1 MTERND
7 IFVYT
12 KELSLKNVRELLAIL
27 LSGFAIYT
35 AAFGVQPDFIQTS
48 VHLSLALILVFTLSA
63 KGSPSFLKV
72 SCDWVLA
79 ALAFI
84 TIGYHFIFYNEV
96 AAREGVL
103 TNTELWLGIGAIA
116 LLLEGTRRIMGWP
129 LVILALIFILYT
141 FSGPYLPGLF
151 EHRGYDVER
160 VISQIYLGADGIFG
174 TPLFVSATFVI
185 LIVIFGALLEI
196 SGASGVLMD
205 IATALTGRARGGPA
219 KAAVVGS
226 SLMGMISGTAVANV
240 LTTGT
245 ISIPLM
251 KRTGY
256 RPVVAGAI
264 EAVASTG
271 GQLMPPIMGAAAF
284 IMADITETPYTT
296 IALAAIIPS
305 VLYYIAVFFA
315 VHLEAVKLNIRPV
328 VSSDLPKIVQT
339 FKRGGHLLLSIVIF
353 ILMLAFGYSIMFS
366 SMYAIF
372 GVILLS
378 FLRKWTRLT
387 PRRLI
392 TALINGAEA
401 VLTVALATG
410 TAGIIIAIISLT
422 GLGLVFSTLIITASA
437 GNLFVALALTMLSSL
452 VLGMGLPTAAAYI
465 LVATL
470 TAPALVE
477 LGVNLLAAHFFV
489 FYSAMLSA
497 ITPPVALAA
506 YAASGIA
513 NANPIRIA
521 IIAVKFGLAAFV
533 VPYFFV
539 LNPALLGQGS
549 LTQVG
554 SAFILAVLAAASMA
568 ATVQGWFLVKL
579 NLIERV
585 TLAAVVFLLFVP
597 QMTANMSGLSI
608 LLLIVIWQIM
618 RRRSIQ
624 TNMQNLSKGG
634 EKNEL

>member
-1 MTERND
+1 MSQLNNVSSYINR
-7 IFVYT
+7 
-12 KELSLKNVRELLAIL
+12 LSLKNVRKLLAIL

-63 KGSPSFLKV
+63 NKTPSSLKIV
-72 SCDWVLA
+72 YDWSLA
-79 ALAFI
+79 VLAFI

-103 TNTELWLGIGAIA
+103 TNTEFWLGIGAIA

-141 FSGPYLPGLF
+141 FFGPYLPELF
-151 EHRGYDVER
+151 EHRGYDLER

-174 TPLFVSATFVI
+174 TPLFVSSTFVV

-256 RPVVAGAI
+256 RPAVAGAI

-315 VHLEAVKLNIRPV
+315 VHLEAVKMNICPV
-328 VSSDLPKIVQT
+328 EDGDLPKIVQT
-339 FKRGGHLLLSIVIF
+339 FRHGGHLLLSIVIF

-366 SMYAIF
+366 SLYAIF
-372 GVILLS
+372 GVVLLS

-387 PRRLI
+387 PKRLL

-422 GLGLVFSTLIITASA
+422 GLGLVFSSLIITASD
-437 GNLFVALALTMLSSL
+437 GNLFIALALTMLSSL

-521 IIAVKFGLAAFV
+521 ILAVKFGLAAFI

-539 LNPALLGQGS
+539 LNPALLGQGT

-554 SAFILAVLAAASMA
+554 SAFVLAVLAAVAMA
-568 ATVQGWFLVKL
+568 AAVQGWFLVKL
-579 NLIERV
+579 NLIERIAI
-585 TLAAVVFLLFVP
+585 AAVVFLLFIP
-597 QMTANMSGLSI
+597 DTTANISGLTV
-608 LLLIVIWQIM
+608 LVLVVIWQVI
-618 RRRSIQ
+618 RRRSIKN
-624 TNMQNLSKGG
+624 NMQNLS
-634 EKNEL
+634 EKVDKK

>member
-1 MTERND
+1 MNTDNKMSD
-7 IFVYT
+7 KFT
-12 KELSLKNVRELLAIL
+12 ELSLKNLRKLLALL
-27 LSGFAIYT
+27 LSGFAVYT

-48 VHLSLALILVFTLSA
+48 VHLSLALVLVFTLSVYE
-63 KGSPSFLKV
+63 SPTFIKSIF
-72 SCDWVLA
+72 DWSLA

-96 AAREGVL
+96 AGREGVL
-103 TNTELWLGIGAIA
+103 TDMELYLGIGAVI

-129 LVILALIFILYT
+129 LVILALIFLVYT
-141 FSGPYLPGLF
+141 FTGPYLPGLF
-151 EHRGYDVER
+151 EHRGYDIDR

-174 TPLFVSATFVI
+174 TPLFVSSTFVV
-185 LIVIFGALLEI
+185 LIVILGSLLEI

-256 RPVVAGAI
+256 RPAVAGAI

-305 VLYYIAVFFA
+305 VLYYIAVFSA
-315 VHLEAVKLNIRPV
+315 VHLEAVKMGIKPV
-328 VSSDLPKIVQT
+328 IGDDLPKIMQT
-339 FKRGGHLLLSIVIF
+339 FKHGGHLLLSIVIF
-353 ILMLAFGYSIMFS
+353 ILMLAFGYSIMYS
-366 SMYAIF
+366 SLYAII
-372 GVILLS
+372 GVVVLS
-378 FLRKWTRLT
+378 YLRKWTRLT
-387 PRRLI
+387 PARLL
-392 TALINGAEA
+392 TGLINGAEA

-437 GNLFVALALTMLSSL
+437 GNLFLALALTMLSSL

-513 NANPIRIA
+513 NANPIRIS

-539 LNPALLGQGS
+539 LNPALLGQGN
-549 LTQVG
+549 LAQVG
-554 SAFILAVLAAASMA
+554 SALLLAVLAAAAMA
-568 ATVQGWFLVKL
+568 ATTQGWFLIRL
-579 NLIERV
+579 NIVERII
-585 TLAAVVFLLFVP
+585 LAIVIFLLFFP
-597 QMTANMSGLSI
+597 SLISNITGLAA
-608 LLLIVIWQIM
+608 LIFVIIWQVI
-618 RRRSIQ
+618 RWRSNNI
-624 TNMQNLSKGG
+624 NNESLS
-634 EKNEL
+634 EKVREK

>member
-1 MTERND
+1 
-7 IFVYT
+7 
-12 KELSLKNVRELLAIL
+12 
-27 LSGFAIYT
+27 
-35 AAFGVQPDFIQTS
+35 
-48 VHLSLALILVFTLSA
+48 
-63 KGSPSFLKV
+63 
-72 SCDWVLA
+72 
-79 ALAFI
+79 
-84 TIGYHFIFYNEV
+84 
-96 AAREGVL
+96 
-103 TNTELWLGIGAIA
+103 
-116 LLLEGTRRIMGWP
+116 
-129 LVILALIFILYT
+129 
-141 FSGPYLPGLF
+141 
-151 EHRGYDVER
+151 
-160 VISQIYLGADGIFG
+160 
-174 TPLFVSATFVI
+174 
-185 LIVIFGALLEI
+185 
-196 SGASGVLMD
+196 
-205 IATALTGRARGGPA
+205 
-219 KAAVVGS
+219 
-226 SLMGMISGTAVANV
+226 
-240 LTTGT
+240 
-245 ISIPLM
+245 
-251 KRTGY
+251 
-256 RPVVAGAI
+256 
-264 EAVASTG
+264 
-271 GQLMPPIMGAAAF
+271 MGAAAF

-315 VHLEAVKLNIRPV
+315 VHLEAVKMNIRPV

-353 ILMLAFGYSIMFS
+353 ILMLAYGYSIMFS

-437 GNLFVALALTMLSSL
+437 GNLFVALVLTMLSSL

-521 IIAVKFGLAAFV
+521 ITAVKFGLAAFV

-579 NLIERV
+579 NFIERV

>member
-1 MTERND
+1 MSQLNNVSSYINR
-7 IFVYT
+7 
-12 KELSLKNVRELLAIL
+12 LSLKNVRKLLAIL

-63 KGSPSFLKV
+63 NKAPSSLKIV
-72 SCDWVLA
+72 YDWSLA
-79 ALAFI
+79 VLAFI

-103 TNTELWLGIGAIA
+103 TNTEFWLGIGAIA

-141 FSGPYLPGLF
+141 FFGPYLPELF
-151 EHRGYDVER
+151 EHRGYDLER

-174 TPLFVSATFVI
+174 TPLFVSSTFVV

-256 RPVVAGAI
+256 RPAVAGAI

-315 VHLEAVKLNIRPV
+315 VHLEAVKMNICPV
-328 VSSDLPKIVQT
+328 EDGDLPKIVQT
-339 FKRGGHLLLSIVIF
+339 FRHGGHLLLSIVIF

-366 SMYAIF
+366 SLYAIF
-372 GVILLS
+372 GVVLLS

-387 PRRLI
+387 PKRLL

-422 GLGLVFSTLIITASA
+422 GLGLVFSTLIITASD
-437 GNLFVALALTMLSSL
+437 GNLFIALALTMLSSL

-521 IIAVKFGLAAFV
+521 IIAVKFGLAAFI

-539 LNPALLGQGS
+539 LNPALLGQGT

-554 SAFILAVLAAASMA
+554 SAFVLAVLAAVAMA
-568 ATVQGWFLVKL
+568 AAVQGWFLVEL
-579 NLIERV
+579 NLIERIAI
-585 TLAAVVFLLFVP
+585 AAVVFLLFIP
-597 QMTANMSGLSI
+597 DTTSNISGLTV
-608 LLLIVIWQIM
+608 LVLVVIWQVI
-618 RRRSIQ
+618 RRRSIKN
-624 TNMQNLSKGG
+624 NMQNLS
-634 EKNEL
+634 EKVDKK

>member
-1 MTERND
+1 MSQLNNVSSYINR
-7 IFVYT
+7 
-12 KELSLKNVRELLAIL
+12 LSLKNVRKLLAIL

-63 KGSPSFLKV
+63 NKTPSSLKIV
-72 SCDWVLA
+72 YDWSLA
-79 ALAFI
+79 VLAFI

-103 TNTELWLGIGAIA
+103 TNTEFWLGIGAIA

-141 FSGPYLPGLF
+141 FFGPYLPELF
-151 EHRGYDVER
+151 EHRGYDLER

-174 TPLFVSATFVI
+174 TPLFVSSTFVV

-256 RPVVAGAI
+256 RPAVAGAI

-315 VHLEAVKLNIRPV
+315 VHLEAVKMNICPV
-328 VSSDLPKIVQT
+328 EDGDLPKIVQT
-339 FKRGGHLLLSIVIF
+339 FRHGGHLLLSIVIF

-366 SMYAIF
+366 SLYAIF
-372 GVILLS
+372 GVVLLS

-387 PRRLI
+387 PKRLL

-422 GLGLVFSTLIITASA
+422 GLGLVFSTLIITASD
-437 GNLFVALALTMLSSL
+437 GNLFIALALTMLSSL

-521 IIAVKFGLAAFV
+521 IIAVKFGLAAFI

-539 LNPALLGQGS
+539 LNPALLGQGT

-554 SAFILAVLAAASMA
+554 SAFVLAVLAAVAMA
-568 ATVQGWFLVKL
+568 AAVQGWFLVKL
-579 NLIERV
+579 NLIERIAI
-585 TLAAVVFLLFVP
+585 AAVVFLLFIP
-597 QMTANMSGLSI
+597 DTTSNISGLTV
-608 LLLIVIWQIM
+608 LVLVVIWQVI
-618 RRRSIQ
+618 RRRSIKN
-624 TNMQNLSKGG
+624 NMQNLS
-634 EKNEL
+634 EKVDKK

>member
-1 MTERND
+1 MSQLNNVSSYINR
-7 IFVYT
+7 
-12 KELSLKNVRELLAIL
+12 LSLKNVRKLLAIL

-63 KGSPSFLKV
+63 NKAPSSLKIV
-72 SCDWVLA
+72 YDWSLA
-79 ALAFI
+79 VLAFI

-103 TNTELWLGIGAIA
+103 TYTEFWLGIGAIA

-141 FSGPYLPGLF
+141 FFGPYLPELF
-151 EHRGYDVER
+151 EHRGYDLER

-174 TPLFVSATFVI
+174 TPLFVSSTFVV

-256 RPVVAGAI
+256 RPAVAGAI

-315 VHLEAVKLNIRPV
+315 VHLEAVKMNICPV
-328 VSSDLPKIVQT
+328 EDGDLPKIVQT
-339 FKRGGHLLLSIVIF
+339 FRHGGHLLLSIVIF

-366 SMYAIF
+366 SLYAIF
-372 GVILLS
+372 GVVLLS

-387 PRRLI
+387 PKRLL

-422 GLGLVFSTLIITASA
+422 GLGLVFSTLIITASD
-437 GNLFVALALTMLSSL
+437 GNLFIALALTMLSSL

-521 IIAVKFGLAAFV
+521 IIAVKFGLAAFI

-539 LNPALLGQGS
+539 LNPALLGQGT

-554 SAFILAVLAAASMA
+554 SAFVLAVLAAVAMA
-568 ATVQGWFLVKL
+568 AAVQGWFLVKL
-579 NLIERV
+579 NLIERIAI
-585 TLAAVVFLLFVP
+585 AAVVFLLFIP
-597 QMTANMSGLSI
+597 DTTSNISGLTV
-608 LLLIVIWQIM
+608 LVLVVIWQVI
-618 RRRSIQ
+618 RRRSIKN
-624 TNMQNLSKGG
+624 NMQNLS
-634 EKNEL
+634 EKVDKK

>member
-1 MTERND
+1 MSQSNNVSSYINR
-7 IFVYT
+7 
-12 KELSLKNVRELLAIL
+12 LSLKNVRKLLAIL

-63 KGSPSFLKV
+63 NKAPSSLKIV
-72 SCDWVLA
+72 YDWSLA
-79 ALAFI
+79 VLAFI

-103 TNTELWLGIGAIA
+103 TNTEFWLGIGAIA

-141 FSGPYLPGLF
+141 FFGPYLPELF
-151 EHRGYDVER
+151 EHRGYDLER

-174 TPLFVSATFVI
+174 TPLFVSSTFVV

-256 RPVVAGAI
+256 RPAVAGAI

-315 VHLEAVKLNIRPV
+315 VHLEAVKMNICPV
-328 VSSDLPKIVQT
+328 EDGDLPKIVQT
-339 FKRGGHLLLSIVIF
+339 FRHGGHLLLSIVIF

-366 SMYAIF
+366 SLYAIF
-372 GVILLS
+372 GVVLLS

-387 PRRLI
+387 PKRLL

-422 GLGLVFSTLIITASA
+422 GLGLVFSSLIITASD
-437 GNLFVALALTMLSSL
+437 GNLFIALALTMLSSL

-521 IIAVKFGLAAFV
+521 IIAVKFGLAAFI

-539 LNPALLGQGS
+539 LNPALLGQGT

-554 SAFILAVLAAASMA
+554 SAFVLAVLAAVAMA
-568 ATVQGWFLVKL
+568 AAVQGWFLVKL
-579 NLIERV
+579 NLIERIAI
-585 TLAAVVFLLFVP
+585 AAVVFLLFIP
-597 QMTANMSGLSI
+597 DTTSNISGLTV
-608 LLLIVIWQIM
+608 LVLVVIWQVI
-618 RRRSIQ
+618 RRRSIKN
-624 TNMQNLSKGG
+624 NMQNLS
-634 EKNEL
+634 EKVDKK

>member
-1 MTERND
+1 MSQLNNVSSYINR
-7 IFVYT
+7 
-12 KELSLKNVRELLAIL
+12 LSLKNVRKLLAIL

-63 KGSPSFLKV
+63 NKTPSSLKIV
-72 SCDWVLA
+72 YDWSLA
-79 ALAFI
+79 VLAFI

-103 TNTELWLGIGAIA
+103 TNTEFWLGIGAIA

-141 FSGPYLPGLF
+141 FFGPYLPELF
-151 EHRGYDVER
+151 EHRGYDLER

-174 TPLFVSATFVI
+174 TPLFVSSTFVV

-256 RPVVAGAI
+256 RPAVAGAI

-315 VHLEAVKLNIRPV
+315 VHLEAVKMNICPV
-328 VSSDLPKIVQT
+328 EDGDLPKIVQT
-339 FKRGGHLLLSIVIF
+339 FRHGGHLLLSIVIF

-366 SMYAIF
+366 SLYAIF
-372 GVILLS
+372 GVVLLS

-387 PRRLI
+387 PKRLL

-422 GLGLVFSTLIITASA
+422 GLGLVFSTLIITASD
-437 GNLFVALALTMLSSL
+437 GNLFIALALTMLSSL

-521 IIAVKFGLAAFV
+521 IIAVKFGLAAFI

-539 LNPALLGQGS
+539 LNPALLGQGT

-554 SAFILAVLAAASMA
+554 SAFGLAVLAAVAMA
-568 ATVQGWFLVKL
+568 AAVQGWFLVKL
-579 NLIERV
+579 NLIERIAI
-585 TLAAVVFLLFVP
+585 AAVVFLLFIP
-597 QMTANMSGLSI
+597 DTTSNISGLTV
-608 LLLIVIWQIM
+608 LVLVVIWQVI
-618 RRRSIQ
+618 RRRSIKN
-624 TNMQNLSKGG
+624 NMQNLS
-634 EKNEL
+634 EKVDKK

>member
-1 MTERND
+1 MNKTNKRSPEPIWLN
-7 IFVYT
+7 
-12 KELSLKNVRELLAIL
+12 LKNLRKLLALL

-48 VHLSLALILVFTLSA
+48 VHLSLALILVFTLSVNE
-63 KGSPSFLKV
+63 SPTFIRSV
-72 SCDWVLA
+72 YDWSLA
-79 ALAFI
+79 SLAFI

-96 AAREGVL
+96 AGREGVL
-103 TNTELWLGIGAIA
+103 TDIELYLGIGAVI

-129 LVILALIFILYT
+129 LVILALTFLLYT
-141 FSGPYLPGLF
+141 FIGPYLPGLF
-151 EHRGYDVER
+151 EHRGYDLDR

-174 TPLFVSATFVI
+174 TPLFVSSTFVV
-185 LIVIFGALLEI
+185 LIVILGSLLEI

-256 RPVVAGAI
+256 RPAVAGAI

-305 VLYYIAVFFA
+305 VLYYIAVFSA
-315 VHLEAVKLNIRPV
+315 VHLEAVKMGMRPV
-328 VSSDLPKIVQT
+328 IGDDLPKIMQT
-339 FKRGGHLLLSIVIF
+339 FKHGGHLLLSIVVF
-353 ILMLAFGYSIMFS
+353 ILMLAFGYSIMYS
-366 SMYAIF
+366 SLYAIIS
-372 GVILLS
+372 VVVLS
-378 FLRKWTRLT
+378 YLRKWTRLT
-387 PRRLI
+387 PARLLSG
-392 TALINGAEA
+392 LINGAEA

-437 GNLFVALALTMLSSL
+437 GNLFLALALTMLSSL

-513 NANPIRIA
+513 NANPIRIS

-539 LNPALLGQGS
+539 LNPALLGQGD
-549 LTQVG
+549 LAQVA
-554 SAFILAVLAAASMA
+554 SAFLLAVLAAAAMA
-568 ATVQGWFLVKL
+568 AATQGWFLL
-579 NLIERV
+579 RLSIIERII
-585 TLAAVVFLLFVP
+585 LAIVVFLLFFP
-597 QMTANMSGLSI
+597 SLISNITGLAA
-608 LLLIVIWQIM
+608 LIFVVIWQII
-618 RRRSIQ
+618 RWRSNN
-624 TNMQNLSKGG
+624 TNIKDSF
-634 EKNEL
+634 EKVKEK

>member
-1 MTERND
+1 MNTFD
-7 IFVYT
+7 GISIGLA
-12 KELSLKNVRELLAIL
+12 KLSLKNLRKILALL
-27 LSGFAIYT
+27 LSGFAVYT

-48 VHLSLALILVFTLSA
+48 VHLSLALVLVFTLSVNE
-63 KGSPSFLKV
+63 SPTFIKSLY
-72 SCDWVLA
+72 DWSLA
-79 ALAFI
+79 SLAFI

-96 AAREGVL
+96 AGREGVL
-103 TNTELWLGIGAIA
+103 TDIELYLGIGAVV

-129 LVILALIFILYT
+129 LVILALTFLLYT
-141 FSGPYLPGLF
+141 FIGPYLPGLF
-151 EHRGYDVER
+151 EHRGYDLDR

-174 TPLFVSATFVI
+174 TPLFVSSTFVV
-185 LIVIFGALLEI
+185 LIVILGSLLEI

-256 RPVVAGAI
+256 RPTVAGAI

-305 VLYYIAVFFA
+305 VLYYIAVFSA
-315 VHLEAVKLNIRPV
+315 VHLEAIKMGIRPV
-328 VSSDLPKIVQT
+328 IGDDLPKIMQT
-339 FKRGGHLLLSIVIF
+339 FKHGGHLLLSIVVF
-353 ILMLAFGYSIMFS
+353 ILMLAFGYSIMYS
-366 SMYAIF
+366 SLYAIIS
-372 GVILLS
+372 VVVLS
-378 FLRKWTRLT
+378 YLRKWTRLT
-387 PRRLI
+387 PARLLSG
-392 TALINGAEA
+392 LINGAEA

-422 GLGLVFSTLIITASA
+422 GLGLVFSTLIISASA
-437 GNLFVALALTMLSSL
+437 GNLFLALALTMLSSL

-506 YAASGIA
+506 YAASGIT
-513 NANPIRIA
+513 NANPIRIS

-539 LNPALLGQGS
+539 LNPALLGQGD
-549 LTQVG
+549 LAQVA
-554 SAFILAVLAAASMA
+554 SAFLLAVLAAAAMA
-568 ATVQGWFLVKL
+568 AATQGWFLIRL
-579 NLIERV
+579 NIIERII
-585 TLAAVVFLLFVP
+585 LAIVIFLLFFP
-597 QMTANMSGLSI
+597 SFISNITGLI
-608 LLLIVIWQIM
+608 ALIFVVIWQTI
-618 RRRSIQ
+618 RWRSNN
-624 TNMQNLSKGG
+624 TNIKNSFEKVKG
-634 EKNEL
+634 K

>member
-1 MTERND
+1 MSQSNNVSSYINR
-7 IFVYT
+7 
-12 KELSLKNVRELLAIL
+12 LSLKNVRKLLAIL

-63 KGSPSFLKV
+63 NKTPSSLKIV
-72 SCDWVLA
+72 YDWSLA
-79 ALAFI
+79 VLAFI

-103 TNTELWLGIGAIA
+103 TNTEFWLGIGAIA

-141 FSGPYLPGLF
+141 FFGPYLPELF
-151 EHRGYDVER
+151 EHRGYDLER

-174 TPLFVSATFVI
+174 TPLFVSSTFVV

-256 RPVVAGAI
+256 RPAVAGAI

-315 VHLEAVKLNIRPV
+315 VHLEAVKMNICPV
-328 VSSDLPKIVQT
+328 EDGDLPKIVQT
-339 FKRGGHLLLSIVIF
+339 FRHGGHLLLSIVIF

-366 SMYAIF
+366 SLYAIF
-372 GVILLS
+372 GVVLLS

-387 PRRLI
+387 PKRLL

-422 GLGLVFSTLIITASA
+422 GLGLVFSTLIITASD
-437 GNLFVALALTMLSSL
+437 GNLFIALALTMLSSL

-521 IIAVKFGLAAFV
+521 IIAVKFGLAAFI

-539 LNPALLGQGS
+539 LNPALLGQGT

-554 SAFILAVLAAASMA
+554 SAFVLAVLAAVAMA
-568 ATVQGWFLVKL
+568 AAVQGWFLVKL
-579 NLIERV
+579 NLIERIAI
-585 TLAAVVFLLFVP
+585 AAVVFLLFIP
-597 QMTANMSGLSI
+597 DTTSNISGLTV
-608 LLLIVIWQIM
+608 LVLVVIWQVI
-618 RRRSIQ
+618 RRRSIKN
-624 TNMQNLSKGG
+624 NMQNLS
-634 EKNEL
+634 EKVDKK

>member
-1 MTERND
+1 MNKTNKRSPEPIWLN
-7 IFVYT
+7 
-12 KELSLKNVRELLAIL
+12 LKNLRKLLALL

-48 VHLSLALILVFTLSA
+48 VHLSLALILVFTLSVNE
-63 KGSPSFLKV
+63 SPTFIRSV
-72 SCDWVLA
+72 YDWSLA
-79 ALAFI
+79 SLAFI

-96 AAREGVL
+96 AGREGVL
-103 TNTELWLGIGAIA
+103 TDIELYLGIGAVI

-129 LVILALIFILYT
+129 LVILALTFLLYT
-141 FSGPYLPGLF
+141 FIGPYLPGLF
-151 EHRGYDVER
+151 EHRGYDLDR

-174 TPLFVSATFVI
+174 TPLFVSSTFVV
-185 LIVIFGALLEI
+185 LIVILGSLLEI

-256 RPVVAGAI
+256 RPAVAGAI

-305 VLYYIAVFFA
+305 VLYYIAVFSA
-315 VHLEAVKLNIRPV
+315 VHLEAVRMGIRPV
-328 VSSDLPKIVQT
+328 IGDDLPKIMQT
-339 FKRGGHLLLSIVIF
+339 FKHGGHLLLSIVVF
-353 ILMLAFGYSIMFS
+353 ILMLAFGYSIMYS
-366 SMYAIF
+366 SLYAIIS
-372 GVILLS
+372 VVVLS
-378 FLRKWTRLT
+378 YLRKWTRLT
-387 PRRLI
+387 PARLLSG
-392 TALINGAEA
+392 LINGAEA

-437 GNLFVALALTMLSSL
+437 GNLFLALALTMLSSL

-513 NANPIRIA
+513 NANPIRIS

-539 LNPALLGQGS
+539 LNPALLGQGD
-549 LTQVG
+549 LAQVA
-554 SAFILAVLAAASMA
+554 SAFLLAVLAAAAMA
-568 ATVQGWFLVKL
+568 AATQGWFLL
-579 NLIERV
+579 RLSIIERII
-585 TLAAVVFLLFVP
+585 LAIVVFLLFFP
-597 QMTANMSGLSI
+597 SLISNITGLAA
-608 LLLIVIWQIM
+608 LIFVVIWQII
-618 RRRSIQ
+618 RWRSNN
-624 TNMQNLSKGG
+624 TNIKDSF
-634 EKNEL
+634 EKVKEK

>member
-1 MTERND
+1 MSQLNNVSSYINR
-7 IFVYT
+7 
-12 KELSLKNVRELLAIL
+12 LSLKNVRKLLAIL

-63 KGSPSFLKV
+63 NKTPSSLKIV
-72 SCDWVLA
+72 YDWSLA
-79 ALAFI
+79 VLAFI

-103 TNTELWLGIGAIA
+103 TNTEFWLGIGAIA

-141 FSGPYLPGLF
+141 FFGPYLPELF
-151 EHRGYDVER
+151 EHRGYDLER

-174 TPLFVSATFVI
+174 TPLFVSSTFVV

-256 RPVVAGAI
+256 RPAVAGAI

-315 VHLEAVKLNIRPV
+315 VHLEAVKMNICPV
-328 VSSDLPKIVQT
+328 EDGDLPKIVQT
-339 FKRGGHLLLSIVIF
+339 FRHGGHLLLSIVIF

-366 SMYAIF
+366 SLYAIF
-372 GVILLS
+372 GVVLLS

-387 PRRLI
+387 PKRLL

-422 GLGLVFSTLIITASA
+422 GLGLVFSTLIITASD
-437 GNLFVALALTMLSSL
+437 GNLFIALALTMLSSL

-521 IIAVKFGLAAFV
+521 ILAVKFGLAAFI

-539 LNPALLGQGS
+539 LNPALLGQGT

-554 SAFILAVLAAASMA
+554 SAFVLAVLAAVAMA
-568 ATVQGWFLVKL
+568 AAVQGWFLVKL
-579 NLIERV
+579 NLIERIAI
-585 TLAAVVFLLFVP
+585 AAVVFLLFIP
-597 QMTANMSGLSI
+597 DTTANISGLTV
-608 LLLIVIWQIM
+608 LVLVVIWQVI
-618 RRRSIQ
+618 RRRSIKN
-624 TNMQNLSKGG
+624 NMQNLS
-634 EKNEL
+634 EKVDKK

>member
-1 MTERND
+1 MSQLNNVSSYINR
-7 IFVYT
+7 
-12 KELSLKNVRELLAIL
+12 LSLKNVRKLLAIL

-63 KGSPSFLKV
+63 NKAPSSLKIV
-72 SCDWVLA
+72 YDWSLA
-79 ALAFI
+79 VLAFI

-103 TNTELWLGIGAIA
+103 TNTEFWLGIGAIA

-141 FSGPYLPGLF
+141 FFGPYLPELF
-151 EHRGYDVER
+151 EHRGYDLER

-174 TPLFVSATFVI
+174 TPLFVSSTFVV

-256 RPVVAGAI
+256 RPAVAGAI

-315 VHLEAVKLNIRPV
+315 VHLEAVKMNICPV
-328 VSSDLPKIVQT
+328 EDGDLPKIVQT
-339 FKRGGHLLLSIVIF
+339 FRHGGHLLLSIVIF

-366 SMYAIF
+366 SLYAIF
-372 GVILLS
+372 GVVLLS

-387 PRRLI
+387 PKRLL

-422 GLGLVFSTLIITASA
+422 GLGLVFSTLIITASD
-437 GNLFVALALTMLSSL
+437 GNLFIALALTMLSSL

-521 IIAVKFGLAAFV
+521 IIAVKFGLAAFI

-539 LNPALLGQGS
+539 LNPALLGQGT

-554 SAFILAVLAAASMA
+554 SAFVLAVLAAVAMA
-568 ATVQGWFLVKL
+568 AAVQGWFLVKL
-579 NLIERV
+579 NLIERIAI
-585 TLAAVVFLLFVP
+585 AAVVFLLFVP
-597 QMTANMSGLSI
+597 DTTSNISGLTV
-608 LLLIVIWQIM
+608 LVLVVIWQVI
-618 RRRSIQ
+618 RRRSIKN
-624 TNMQNLSKGG
+624 NMQNLS
-634 EKNEL
+634 EKVDKK

>member
-1 MTERND
+1 MNTFD
-7 IFVYT
+7 GISIGLA
-12 KELSLKNVRELLAIL
+12 KLSLKNLRKILALL
-27 LSGFAIYT
+27 LSGFAVYT

-48 VHLSLALILVFTLSA
+48 VHLSLALVLVFTLSVNE
-63 KGSPSFLKV
+63 SPTFIKSLY
-72 SCDWVLA
+72 DWSLA
-79 ALAFI
+79 SLAFI

-96 AAREGVL
+96 AGREGVL
-103 TNTELWLGIGAIA
+103 TDIELYLGIGAVV

-129 LVILALIFILYT
+129 LVILALTFLLYT
-141 FSGPYLPGLF
+141 FIGPYLPGLF
-151 EHRGYDVER
+151 EHRGYDLDR

-174 TPLFVSATFVI
+174 TPLFVSSTFVV
-185 LIVIFGALLEI
+185 LIVILGSLLEI

-256 RPVVAGAI
+256 RPTVAGAI

-305 VLYYIAVFFA
+305 VLYYIAVFSA
-315 VHLEAVKLNIRPV
+315 VHLEAIKMGIRPV
-328 VSSDLPKIVQT
+328 IGDDLPKIMQT
-339 FKRGGHLLLSIVIF
+339 FKHGGHLLLSIVVF
-353 ILMLAFGYSIMFS
+353 ILMLAFGYSIMYS
-366 SMYAIF
+366 SLYAIV
-372 GVILLS
+372 GVVVLS
-378 FLRKWTRLT
+378 YLRKWTRLT
-387 PRRLI
+387 PARLLSG
-392 TALINGAEA
+392 LINGAEA

-437 GNLFVALALTMLSSL
+437 GNLFLALALTMLSSL

-513 NANPIRIA
+513 NANPIRIS

-539 LNPALLGQGS
+539 LNPALLGQGD
-549 LTQVG
+549 LAQVA
-554 SAFILAVLAAASMA
+554 SAFLLAVLAAAAMA
-568 ATVQGWFLVKL
+568 AATQGWFLIRL
-579 NLIERV
+579 NIIERII
-585 TLAAVVFLLFVP
+585 LAIVIFLLFFP
-597 QMTANMSGLSI
+597 SFISNITGLI
-608 LLLIVIWQIM
+608 ALIFVVIWQTI
-618 RRRSIQ
+618 RWRSNN
-624 TNMQNLSKGG
+624 TNIKNSFEKVKG
-634 EKNEL
+634 K

>member
-1 MTERND
+1 MRQLNNVSSY
-7 IFVYT
+7 INR
-12 KELSLKNVRELLAIL
+12 LSLKNVRKLLAIL

-63 KGSPSFLKV
+63 NKAPSSLKIV
-72 SCDWVLA
+72 YDWSLA
-79 ALAFI
+79 VLAFI

-103 TNTELWLGIGAIA
+103 TNTEFWLGIGAIA

-141 FSGPYLPGLF
+141 FFGPYLPELF
-151 EHRGYDVER
+151 EHRGYDLER

-174 TPLFVSATFVI
+174 TPLFVSSTFVV

-256 RPVVAGAI
+256 RPAVAGAI

-315 VHLEAVKLNIRPV
+315 VHLEAVKMNICPV
-328 VSSDLPKIVQT
+328 EDGDLPKIVQT
-339 FKRGGHLLLSIVIF
+339 FRHGGHLLLSIVIF

-366 SMYAIF
+366 SLYAIF
-372 GVILLS
+372 GVVLLS

-387 PRRLI
+387 PKRLL

-422 GLGLVFSTLIITASA
+422 GLGLVFSTLIITASD
-437 GNLFVALALTMLSSL
+437 GNLFIALALTMLSSL

-521 IIAVKFGLAAFV
+521 IIAVKFGLAAFI

-539 LNPALLGQGS
+539 LNPALLGQGT

-554 SAFILAVLAAASMA
+554 SAFVLAVLAAVAMA
-568 ATVQGWFLVKL
+568 AAVQGWFLVKL
-579 NLIERV
+579 NLIERIAI
-585 TLAAVVFLLFVP
+585 AAVVFLLFIP
-597 QMTANMSGLSI
+597 DTTANISGLTV
-608 LLLIVIWQIM
+608 LVLVVIWQVI
-618 RRRSIQ
+618 RRRSIKN
-624 TNMQNLSKGG
+624 NMQNLS
-634 EKNEL
+634 EKVDKK

>member
-1 MTERND
+1 MSQLNNVSSYINR
-7 IFVYT
+7 
-12 KELSLKNVRELLAIL
+12 LSLKNVRKLLAIL

-63 KGSPSFLKV
+63 NKTPSSLKIV
-72 SCDWVLA
+72 YDWSLA
-79 ALAFI
+79 VLAFI

-103 TNTELWLGIGAIA
+103 TNTEFWLGIGAIA

-141 FSGPYLPGLF
+141 FFGPYLPELF
-151 EHRGYDVER
+151 EHRGYDLER

-174 TPLFVSATFVI
+174 TPLFVSSTFVV

-256 RPVVAGAI
+256 RPAVAGAI

-315 VHLEAVKLNIRPV
+315 VHLEAVKMNICPV
-328 VSSDLPKIVQT
+328 EDGDLPKIVQT
-339 FKRGGHLLLSIVIF
+339 FRHGGHLLLSIVIF

-366 SMYAIF
+366 SLYAIF
-372 GVILLS
+372 GVVLLS

-387 PRRLI
+387 PKRLL

-422 GLGLVFSTLIITASA
+422 GLGLVFSTLIITASD
-437 GNLFVALALTMLSSL
+437 GNLFIALALTMLSSL

-521 IIAVKFGLAAFV
+521 IIAVKFGLAAFI

-539 LNPALLGQGS
+539 LNPALLGQGT

-554 SAFILAVLAAASMA
+554 SAFVLAVLAAVAMA
-568 ATVQGWFLVKL
+568 AAVQGWFLVKL
-579 NLIERV
+579 NLIERIAI
-585 TLAAVVFLLFVP
+585 AAVVFLLFIP
-597 QMTANMSGLSI
+597 DTTANISGLTV
-608 LLLIVIWQIM
+608 LVLVVIWQVI
-618 RRRSIQ
+618 RRRSIKN
-624 TNMQNLSKGG
+624 NMQNLS
-634 EKNEL
+634 EKVDKK

>member
-1 MTERND
+1 M
-7 IFVYT
+7 I
-12 KELSLKNVRELLAIL
+12 ELNSNLAYIKGLRLKNVRELLAIL
-27 LSGFAIYT
+27 LSGFAVYT

-63 KGSPSFLKV
+63 KETNSPLKV
-72 SCDWVLA
+72 AYDWSLA
-79 ALAFI
+79 VLAFI
-84 TIGYHFIFYNEV
+84 TIGYHFIFYQEV
-96 AAREGVL
+96 ASREGVL
-103 TNTELWLGIGAIA
+103 TETELWLGIAA
-116 LLLEGTRRIMGWP
+116 VSLLLEGTRRIMGWP
-129 LVILALIFILYT
+129 LVILALIFIFYT
-141 FSGPYLPGLF
+141 FLGPHLPGLF
-151 EHRGYDVER
+151 EHRGYDLER

-174 TPLFVSATFVI
+174 TPLFVSSTFVV

-256 RPVVAGAI
+256 RPAVAGAI

-315 VHLEAVKLNIRPV
+315 VHLEAVKMNIRPV
-328 VSSDLPKIVQT
+328 EGGELPKIGQT
-339 FKRGGHLLLSIVIF
+339 FKKGGHLLLSIVIF
-353 ILMLAFGYSIMFS
+353 ILMLTFGYSIMFS
-366 SMYAIF
+366 SLYAIC
-372 GVILLS
+372 GVVLLS

-387 PRRLI
+387 PKRLLGG
-392 TALINGAEA
+392 LINGAEA

-437 GNLFVALALTMLSSL
+437 GNLFIALALTMLSSL

-506 YAASGIA
+506 YAASGLA
-513 NANPIRIA
+513 SANPIRIA

-539 LNPALLGQGS
+539 LNPALLGQGN

-554 SAFILAVLAAASMA
+554 SAFILAVLAAAAMA
-568 ATVQGWFLVKL
+568 ASVQGWFLVKL
-579 NLIERV
+579 YLIERV
-585 TLAAVVFLLFVP
+585 TLGAVVFLLFIP
-597 QMTANMSGLSI
+597 DITANMSGLAVLI
-608 LLLIVIWQIM
+608 LVVIWQII
-618 RRRSIQ
+618 RRRSIK
-624 TNMQNLSKGG
+624 TNMHNLSK
-634 EKNEL
+634 EADKK

>member
-1 MTERND
+1 MSQSNNVSSYINR
-7 IFVYT
+7 
-12 KELSLKNVRELLAIL
+12 LSLKNVRKLLAIL

-63 KGSPSFLKV
+63 NKAPSSLKIV
-72 SCDWVLA
+72 YDWSLA
-79 ALAFI
+79 VLAFI

-103 TNTELWLGIGAIA
+103 TNTEFWLGIGAIA

-141 FSGPYLPGLF
+141 FFGPYLPELF
-151 EHRGYDVER
+151 EHRGYDLER

-174 TPLFVSATFVI
+174 TPLFVSSTFVV

-256 RPVVAGAI
+256 RPAVAGAI

-315 VHLEAVKLNIRPV
+315 VHLEAVKMNICPV
-328 VSSDLPKIVQT
+328 EDGDLPKIVQT
-339 FKRGGHLLLSIVIF
+339 FRHGGHLLLSIVIF

-366 SMYAIF
+366 SLYAIF
-372 GVILLS
+372 GVVLLS

-387 PRRLI
+387 PKRLL

-422 GLGLVFSTLIITASA
+422 GLGLVFSTLIITASD
-437 GNLFVALALTMLSSL
+437 GNLFIALALTMLSSL

-521 IIAVKFGLAAFV
+521 IIAVKFGLAAFI

-539 LNPALLGQGS
+539 LNPALLGQGT

-554 SAFILAVLAAASMA
+554 SAFVLAVLAAVAMA
-568 ATVQGWFLVKL
+568 AAVQGWFLVKL
-579 NLIERV
+579 NLIERIAI
-585 TLAAVVFLLFVP
+585 AAVVFLLFIP
-597 QMTANMSGLSI
+597 DTTSNISGLTV
-608 LLLIVIWQIM
+608 LVLVVIWQVI
-618 RRRSIQ
+618 RRRSIKN
-624 TNMQNLSKGG
+624 NMQNLS
-634 EKNEL
+634 EKVDKK

>member
-1 MTERND
+1 MSQLNNVSSYINR
-7 IFVYT
+7 
-12 KELSLKNVRELLAIL
+12 LSLKNVRKLLAIL

-63 KGSPSFLKV
+63 NKTSSSLKIV
-72 SCDWVLA
+72 YDWSLA
-79 ALAFI
+79 VLAFI

-103 TNTELWLGIGAIA
+103 TNTEFWLGIGAIA

-141 FSGPYLPGLF
+141 FFGPYLPELF
-151 EHRGYDVER
+151 EHRGYDLER

-174 TPLFVSATFVI
+174 TPLFVSSTFVV

-256 RPVVAGAI
+256 RPAVAGAI

-315 VHLEAVKLNIRPV
+315 VHLEAVKMNICPV
-328 VSSDLPKIVQT
+328 EDGDLPKIVQT
-339 FKRGGHLLLSIVIF
+339 FRHGGHLLLSIVIF

-366 SMYAIF
+366 SLYAIF
-372 GVILLS
+372 GVVLLS

-387 PRRLI
+387 PKRLL

-422 GLGLVFSTLIITASA
+422 GLGLVFSTLIITASD
-437 GNLFVALALTMLSSL
+437 GNLFIALALTMLSSL

-521 IIAVKFGLAAFV
+521 IIAVKFGLAAFI

-539 LNPALLGQGS
+539 LNPALLGQGT

-554 SAFILAVLAAASMA
+554 SAFVLAVLAAVAMA
-568 ATVQGWFLVKL
+568 AAVQGWFLVKL
-579 NLIERV
+579 NLIERIAI
-585 TLAAVVFLLFVP
+585 AAVVFLLFIP
-597 QMTANMSGLSI
+597 DTTSNISGLTV
-608 LLLIVIWQIM
+608 LVLVVIWQVI
-618 RRRSIQ
+618 RRRSIKN
-624 TNMQNLSKGG
+624 NMQNLS
-634 EKNEL
+634 EKVDKK

>member
-1 MTERND
+1 MSQSNNVSSYINR
-7 IFVYT
+7 
-12 KELSLKNVRELLAIL
+12 LSLKNVRKLLAIL

-63 KGSPSFLKV
+63 NKTPSSLKIV
-72 SCDWVLA
+72 YDWSLA
-79 ALAFI
+79 VLAFI

-103 TNTELWLGIGAIA
+103 TNTEFWLGIGAIA

-141 FSGPYLPGLF
+141 FFGPYLPELF
-151 EHRGYDVER
+151 EHRGYDLER

-174 TPLFVSATFVI
+174 TPLFVSSTFVV

-256 RPVVAGAI
+256 RPAVAGAI

-315 VHLEAVKLNIRPV
+315 VHLEAVKMNICPV
-328 VSSDLPKIVQT
+328 EDGDLPKIVQT
-339 FKRGGHLLLSIVIF
+339 FRHGGHLLLSIVIF

-366 SMYAIF
+366 SLYAIF
-372 GVILLS
+372 GVVLLS

-387 PRRLI
+387 PKRLL

-422 GLGLVFSTLIITASA
+422 GLGLVFSTLIITASD
-437 GNLFVALALTMLSSL
+437 GNLFIALALTMLSSL

-521 IIAVKFGLAAFV
+521 IIAVKFGLAAFI

-539 LNPALLGQGS
+539 LNPALLGQGT

-554 SAFILAVLAAASMA
+554 SAFVLAVLAAVAMA
-568 ATVQGWFLVKL
+568 AAVQGWFLVKL
-579 NLIERV
+579 NLIERIAI
-585 TLAAVVFLLFVP
+585 AAVVFLLFVP
-597 QMTANMSGLSI
+597 DTTSNISGLTV
-608 LLLIVIWQIM
+608 LVLVVIWQVI
-618 RRRSIQ
+618 RRRSIKN
-624 TNMQNLSKGG
+624 NMQNLS
-634 EKNEL
+634 EKVDKK

>member
-1 MTERND
+1 MNKTNKRSPEPIWLN
-7 IFVYT
+7 
-12 KELSLKNVRELLAIL
+12 LKNLRKLLALL

-48 VHLSLALILVFTLSA
+48 VHLSLALILVFTLSVNE
-63 KGSPSFLKV
+63 SPTFIRSV
-72 SCDWVLA
+72 YDWSLA
-79 ALAFI
+79 SLAFI

-96 AAREGVL
+96 AGREGVL
-103 TNTELWLGIGAIA
+103 TDIELYLGIGAVI

-129 LVILALIFILYT
+129 LVILALTFLLYT
-141 FSGPYLPGLF
+141 FIGPYLPGLF
-151 EHRGYDVER
+151 EHRGYDLDR

-174 TPLFVSATFVI
+174 TPLFVSSTFVV
-185 LIVIFGALLEI
+185 LIVILGSLLEI

-256 RPVVAGAI
+256 RPAVAGAI

-305 VLYYIAVFFA
+305 VLYYIAVFSA
-315 VHLEAVKLNIRPV
+315 VHLEAVKMGMRPV
-328 VSSDLPKIVQT
+328 IGDDLPKIMQT
-339 FKRGGHLLLSIVIF
+339 FKHGGHLLLSIVVF
-353 ILMLAFGYSIMFS
+353 ILMLAFGYSIMYS
-366 SMYAIF
+366 SLYAIIS
-372 GVILLS
+372 VVVLS
-378 FLRKWTRLT
+378 YLRRWTRLT
-387 PRRLI
+387 PARLLSG
-392 TALINGAEA
+392 LINGAEA

-437 GNLFVALALTMLSSL
+437 GNLFLALALTMLSSL

-513 NANPIRIA
+513 NANPIRIS

-539 LNPALLGQGS
+539 LNPALLGQGD
-549 LTQVG
+549 LAQVA
-554 SAFILAVLAAASMA
+554 SAFLLAVLAAAAMA
-568 ATVQGWFLVKL
+568 AATQGWFLL
-579 NLIERV
+579 RLSIIERII
-585 TLAAVVFLLFVP
+585 LAIVVFLLFFP
-597 QMTANMSGLSI
+597 SLISNITGLAA
-608 LLLIVIWQIM
+608 LIFVVIWQII
-618 RRRSIQ
+618 RWRSNN
-624 TNMQNLSKGG
+624 TNIKDSF
-634 EKNEL
+634 EKVKEK